1 MENNN
6 KAHMEYLLNELSK
19 LTNPIN
25 NRNEFKGK
33 FTIKEFEEHG
43 RSGFGVDDTIGAVKL
58 HLDLVYTQLHLDG
71 SEYIPNLSQ
80 ALIRKQYTILETE
93 DINSFYNQFY
103 EEVITSCILGTY
115 KDKSFIG
122 EIIKHGLENE

>member
-6 KAHMEYLLNELSK
+6 KAHIEYLLNELSK

-33 FTIKEFEEHG
+33 FTIQEERIEG
-43 RSGFGVDDTIGAVKL
+43 MLGTENGQ
-58 HLDLVYTQLHLDG
+58 LDCIQLNLNLVYTQLQLDG
-71 SEYIPNLSQ
+71 SEYTPNISQ
-80 ALIRKQYTILETE
+80 ALLRKKFNVTNK
-93 DINSFYNQFY
+93 DDFNAFYNQFY
-103 EEVITSCILGTY
+103 EEIITSCILGTF

>member
-33 FTIKEFEEHG
+33 FTIQEERIEG
-43 RSGFGVDDTIGAVKL
+43 LLGTENGQ
-58 HLDLVYTQLHLDG
+58 LDCVQLNLNLVYTQLQLDG
-71 SEYIPNLSQ
+71 SEYTPNISE
-80 ALIRKQYTILETE
+80 ALFRKKYNVTNK
-93 DINSFYNQFY
+93 DDFNAFYNQFY

-122 EIIKHGLENE
+122 EIIKHCLENE